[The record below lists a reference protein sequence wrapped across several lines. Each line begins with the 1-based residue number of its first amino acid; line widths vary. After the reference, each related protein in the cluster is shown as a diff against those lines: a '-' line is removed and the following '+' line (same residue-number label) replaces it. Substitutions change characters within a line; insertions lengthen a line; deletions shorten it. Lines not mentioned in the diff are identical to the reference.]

1 MTIENDPQPDGSRD
15 PYFDAIQQALFAAR
29 ITRPTL
35 IIDRARLNANID
47 RLVLDLPVDM
57 GFRIVTKSLPSLGL
71 LNHIRHRAGT
81 DRLMTFNTQMLAV
94 IDQELPDAN
103 QLLGKPVPAKAVEAF
118 YDQLPVGRKMAAE
131 KIQWLVDTPAR
142 LDQYAQIA
150 DACGVNMAINI
161 ELDIGLHRGGVSAKD
176 ELTDMLQKI
185 FETDNLRF
193 AGFMGYEAHLAK
205 IPVLFGWRE
214 RAKRRSWEAYKAAL
228 KSAVEIFGD
237 AAVDSSTR
245 NVAGS
250 PSFRLYKDTGIASE
264 ISVGS
269 VLVKPTDF
277 DLDMLTDFQP
287 AAFIAAPVLKA
298 SNGTRIPALEFADAV
313 KGKLNSNLAKTI
325 FIHGGNWLARPVD
338 PKGLRYNL
346 TFGRSSNQEMLN
358 GGPSV
363 NLKPDDFIFLRPT
376 QSEAVFLQFGDIAVY
391 EDGAIVDR
399 WPVFEMNA

>member
-1 MTIENDPQPDGSRD
+1 MTKQNDLQTDGRRD
-15 PYFDAIQQALFAAR
+15 PYFDAIQHALFAAK

-35 IIDRARLNANID
+35 IIDRTRLNANID
-47 RLVLDLPVDM
+47 RLVRDLPVGM

-81 DRLMTFNTQMLAV
+81 DRLMTFNTQMLATL
-94 IDQELPDAN
+94 DQELPNTD
-103 QLLGKPVPAKAVEAF
+103 QLLGKPVPAQALENF
-118 YDQLPVGRKMAAE
+118 YLQLNADRKKAAE

-150 DACGVNMAINI
+150 DAQGINLAINI
-161 ELDIGLHRGGVSAKD
+161 ELDIGLHRGGMAAGN
-176 ELTDMLQKI
+176 ELTYMLQKI
-185 FETDNLRF
+185 FETDNLRLT
-193 AGFMGYEAHLAK
+193 GFMGYEAHLAK
-205 IPVLFGWRE
+205 VPVLFGWRA
-214 RAKRRSWEAYKAAL
+214 RAKRRSWDAYEAAL
-228 KSAVEIFGD
+228 NAAGKIFGD
-237 AAVDSSTR
+237 DAVDSLTR
-245 NVAGS
+245 NAAGS
-250 PSFRLYKDTGIASE
+250 PTFRLYQDTHIANE

-298 SNGTRIPALEFADAV
+298 SNGTRIPILEFADAA
-313 KGKLNSNLAKTI
+313 KRKLNRNLDKTI

-338 PKGLRYNL
+338 PKGLSYNL

-358 GGPSV
+358 GGPSL

-391 EDGAIVDR
+391 EDGAIVDN